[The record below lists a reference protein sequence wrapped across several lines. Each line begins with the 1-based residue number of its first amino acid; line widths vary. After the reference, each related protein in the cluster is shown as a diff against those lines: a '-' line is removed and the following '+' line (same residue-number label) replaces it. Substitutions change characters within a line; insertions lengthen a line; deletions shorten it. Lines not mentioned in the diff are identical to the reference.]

1 MKTPLLDSLTKLGI
15 KPSSSELCNCV
26 VRVHVNPL
34 LQECFTSTRLLSDLE
49 FALQSNDMN
58 ALQAISQNVRAVR
71 YGEALCRH
79 LSPSDLDSMLQN
91 IDSRINDLRLELSS
105 DGDAAVSDASDG
117 AVSDDT
123 GSVD

>member
-1 MKTPLLDSLTKLGI
+1 MKTPLLDSLKKLGI

-26 VRVHVNPL
+26 VRVHVSPL

-79 LSPSDLDSMLQN
+79 LSPSDLDSMLQT
-91 IDSRINDLRLELSS
+91 IDSRMDELKSELSS
-105 DGDAAVSDASDG
+105 DGAAADGSAHGG
-117 AVSDDT
+117 AVPDDT
-123 GSVD
+123 DSTD